1 MGNRYSRQTLFKPI
15 GVKGQHLLNQKHVL
29 IIGAGALGTG
39 NAENLVRAGVGT
51 VTIVDRD
58 YVEESNLQR
67 QQLYSEQDAFD
78 RLPKAV
84 AAKNR
89 LKAINSQV
97 DVRAHVVD
105 IRKEELESLLEGGI
119 DLLIDATD
127 NFDTRLVVNDITQKF
142 EIPWIYGACVSSYGL
157 SFTVIPKETPCLHC
171 LMETIPLGGATCDTA
186 GIIAPAVQMVVAHQT
201 TEAMKLLVNDRAAL
215 REKLISFDVWK
226 NEQTTID
233 VSSLKNENC
242 LSCGTSPTYPFLAY
256 ENQLKSTVLCGRDS
270 VQIRPSDKK
279 TRDLHALR
287 KMLSHLE
294 GSVESNP
301 YLVTF
306 SHKEFR
312 LVFFLDGRVLIHG
325 TSDISKA
332 RTIYHQIIG

>member
-1 MGNRYSRQTLFKPI
+1 METRYSRQTLFKPI
-15 GVKGQHLLNQKHVL
+15 GEKGQHLLQQKHVL

-58 YVEESNLQR
+58 YVEKSNLQR
-67 QQLYSEQDAFD
+67 QQLYSEQDAFE

-84 AAKNR
+84 AAKTR
-89 LKAINSQV
+89 LEAINSQV
-97 DVRAHVVD
+97 DIRAHVLD
-105 IRKEELESLLEGGI
+105 IRKEELEGLLKGI

-127 NFDTRLVVNDITQKF
+127 NFDTRLIINDLTQKND
-142 EIPWIYGACVSSYGL
+142 IPWIYGACVGSYGL
-157 SFTVIPKETPCLHC
+157 SFTVIPKDTPCLHC

-201 TEAMKLLVNDRAAL
+201 TEAMKLLVNDKASL
-215 REKLISFDVWK
+215 RKRLISFDLWK
-226 NEQTTID
+226 NEQSTID
-233 VSSLKNENC
+233 VSSLKNEHC
-242 LSCGTSPTYPFLAY
+242 LSCGTNPTYPFLSF
-256 ENQLKSTVLCGRDS
+256 EKQLKSSVLCGRDS
-270 VQIRPSDKK
+270 VQIRPSDNM
-279 TRDLHALR
+279 TRDLQAL
-287 KMLSHLE
+287 KEQLSHLE
-294 GSVESNP
+294 GKVESNP

-306 SHKEFR
+306 FHQKHR

-325 TSDISKA
+325 TSDISEA